1 MQYEKKKGSSFHRRS
16 SSPPLVNFGLRVH
29 DDLSLSLLFLDLLG
43 VCHVLDTH
51 FLIDFPLSPSSL
63 ISRVS

>member
-1 MQYEKKKGSSFHRRS
+1 MSSEKKKGSGFCRRS

-43 VCHVLDTH
+43 VRHVLDTH
-51 FLIDFPLSPSSL
+51 FLIASPLSPSSP
-63 ISRVS
+63 ISGVS